1 MTESDLSYRLKAIS
15 NMVTAGNVVYDVGCD
30 HAYLAIWL
38 VKNGISPKAYA
49 SDVRTG
55 PLKAAEEN
63 IAAEELSDR
72 IETVLSDGLHNI
84 NNPPELSSLCI
95 AGMGGKLIL
104 QILGDDKAKT
114 HMFGEIIISP
124 QSQIEEVRDSLED
137 LGLYIIDEDL
147 IEDQDKYYCIMKL
160 AKKPLETL
168 LFPENIQCDQFE
180 RDFIINRY
188 GPTLIVKKPDT
199 LKEFLIKEHKILSEI
214 RQKLD
219 KTVHFDKIKEVERDI
234 RINELL
240 TGGLYG
246 ND

>member
-63 IAAEELSDR
+63 IAAEGLSDR

-147 IEDQDKYYCIMKL
+147 VKDQDKYYCIMKL
-160 AKKPLETL
+160 AHNPSDTL
-168 LFPENIQCDQFE
+168 HFPEEIECDPDE
-180 RDFIINRY
+180 RDFMIKRY
-188 GPTLIVKKPDT
+188 GPAIIVKKPDT

>member
-1 MTESDLSYRLKAIS
+1 MTGSELSYRLKAIIS
-15 NMVTAGNVVYDVGCD
+15 MVTAGNIVYDVGCD

-38 VKNGISPKAYA
+38 VKNGVSPKAYA
-49 SDVRTG
+49 SDVRPG
-55 PLKAAEEN
+55 PLRAAGAN
-63 IAAEELSDR
+63 IAYEGLSGS
-72 IETVLSDGLHNI
+72 IETILSDGLHNVTNI
-84 NNPPELSSLCI
+84 ASPSTLCL

-104 QILGDDKAKT
+104 QILGDDTAKT
-114 HMFGEIIISP
+114 HMFDEIIISP

-147 IEDQDKYYCIMKL
+147 IKDQNKYYCIMKL
-160 AKKPLETL
+160 SQNPLKTL
-168 LFPENIQCDQFE
+168 LFPETIQCDQAE

-188 GPTLIVKKPDT
+188 GPALIVKKPKA
-199 LKEFLIKEHKILSEI
+199 LKEFLEKEHKILLEI

-234 RINELL
+234 HINELL